1 MEKVKRSTKEMQN
14 ELDQC
19 DDIDAF
25 LSNNAEHFLDMDV
38 SQFLEQYLRLHRLEK
53 SEVIRRSGLNQV
65 YAYQIFSGTKHG
77 NRDKL
82 LCIAIA
88 AGMSVEDVNRLLA
101 AGDRASLYPRVVRDA
116 LIEFALNHHYT
127 VAQADDLLYEHDCQT
142 LLSE

>member
-1 MEKVKRSTKEMQN
+1 MEKVQCSTKEMKN

-25 LSNNAEHFLDMDV
+25 LSKNAEHFLDMDV

-65 YAYQIFSGTKHG
+65 YAYQIFSGAKHG

-101 AGDRASLYPRVVRDA
+101 AGDRASLYPRVIRDT

-127 VAQADDLLYEHDCQT
+127 VAQADDLLYEHDCKT
-142 LLSE
+142 LLNE